1 MGALLRGVAT
11 DPKKWDAMLEFSKK
25 VIDRKEEVER
35 EQQADER
42 RNRLL
47 RETEEILR
55 VRSGETRRRTNSS
68 SRLNR

>member
-47 RETEEILR
+47 RETEEILG